1 MNGIRIISNPD
12 DHNLILRH
20 FSFFVLEIV
29 ANSICI
35 IDEDREELL
44 PLVHQ
49 SWQPLKLLF
58 HSNNIFIVA
67 KAFDLLHV
75 FAECAKDF
83 IHKRTLTDVF
93 PPIMNYLKKL
103 TIMAKD
109 REMHQTLIA
118 RQSRLLLRKMVDGL
132 WEFMDLLELGEL
144 ESDPIIDQMIDFVN
158 SSSELQV
165 TYDNVAF
172 KEPKHKDKIQQY
184 YDPLR
189 AMDSDILWLKQ
200 LRNKTDKTKE

>member
-1 MNGIRIISNPD
+1 M
-12 DHNLILRH
+12 
-20 FSFFVLEIV
+20 
-29 ANSICI
+29 
-35 IDEDREELL
+35 
-44 PLVHQ
+44 
-49 SWQPLKLLF
+49 
-58 HSNNIFIVA
+58 
-67 KAFDLLHV
+67 
-75 FAECAKDF
+75 FAECAKEF

-172 KEPKHKDKIQQY
+172 KEPEQKVKIQQY

-200 LRNKTDKTKE
+200 YRNKTDKTEM

>member
-1 MNGIRIISNPD
+1 M
-12 DHNLILRH
+12 
-20 FSFFVLEIV
+20 F
-29 ANSICI
+29 
-35 IDEDREELL
+35 
-44 PLVHQ
+44 
-49 SWQPLKLLF
+49 
-58 HSNNIFIVA
+58 A
-67 KAFDLLHV
+67 K
-75 FAECAKDF
+75 CAKDF

-158 SSSELQV
+158 SSSELQM

-172 KEPKHKDKIQQY
+172 KEPEQKVKIQQY

-200 LRNKTDKTKE
+200 YRNKTDKTKE

>member
-1 MNGIRIISNPD
+1 M
-12 DHNLILRH
+12 
-20 FSFFVLEIV
+20 F
-29 ANSICI
+29 
-35 IDEDREELL
+35 
-44 PLVHQ
+44 
-49 SWQPLKLLF
+49 
-58 HSNNIFIVA
+58 A
-67 KAFDLLHV
+67 K
-75 FAECAKDF
+75 CAKDF

-172 KEPKHKDKIQQY
+172 KEPEQKVKIQQY

-200 LRNKTDKTKE
+200 YRNKTDKTKE

>member
-1 MNGIRIISNPD
+1 
-12 DHNLILRH
+12 
-20 FSFFVLEIV
+20 
-29 ANSICI
+29 
-35 IDEDREELL
+35 
-44 PLVHQ
+44 
-49 SWQPLKLLF
+49 
-58 HSNNIFIVA
+58 
-67 KAFDLLHV
+67 
-75 FAECAKDF
+75 
-83 IHKRTLTDVF
+83 
-93 PPIMNYLKKL
+93 MNYLKKL

-172 KEPKHKDKIQQY
+172 KEPEQKVKIQQY

-200 LRNKTDKTKE
+200 YRNKTDKTKE